1 LLAEAATERVA
12 KCLYETK
19 FFNDNDNDS
28 DPETE
33 FLNQF
38 ESIDWVYS
46 SWSINN
52 INKFDD

>member
-1 LLAEAATERVA
+1 LLIEAATERMA

-28 DPETE
+28 DPEIE
-33 FLNQF
+33 FLNQI

-52 INKFDD
+52 INKFD